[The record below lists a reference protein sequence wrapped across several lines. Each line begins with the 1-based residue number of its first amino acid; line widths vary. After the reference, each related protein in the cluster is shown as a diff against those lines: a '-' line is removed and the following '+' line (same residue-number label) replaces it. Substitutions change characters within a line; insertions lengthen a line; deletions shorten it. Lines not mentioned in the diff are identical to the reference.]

1 MFTFSLAGYLYLV
14 ALHGDSNAAVY
25 VAPANALS
33 GVQCRPAKSGDIL
46 ELFAEGLGPTAMPY
60 PAGRVLNQAYPLAD
74 PSQVQVT
81 IDGLPAAVQFAGMTF
96 AGVYQVNI
104 QVPQLTR
111 GGDLPV
117 VLTVQGQSTP
127 ANVLLNFQK

>member
-1 MFTFSLAGYLYLV
+1 
-14 ALHGDSNAAVY
+14 
-25 VAPANALS
+25 
-33 GVQCRPAKSGDIL
+33 
-46 ELFAEGLGPTAMPY
+46 
-60 PAGRVLNQAYPLAD
+60 
-74 PSQVQVT
+74 
-81 IDGLPAAVQFAGMTF
+81 MTF

-117 VLTVQGQSTP
+117 VLSVDGQSTP